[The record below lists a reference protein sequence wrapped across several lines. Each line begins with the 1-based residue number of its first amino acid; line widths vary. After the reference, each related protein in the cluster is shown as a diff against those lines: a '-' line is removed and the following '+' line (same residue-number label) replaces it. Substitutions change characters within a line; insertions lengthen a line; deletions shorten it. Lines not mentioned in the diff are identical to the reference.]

1 MLDEVHEECGVF
13 GISCNQSAAF
23 NSILALHALQHRGQ
37 ESFGVVTSN
46 NDKLLSYHFQG
57 QVSSV
62 FDDIDEIKKS
72 LPGDCAI
79 GHVRY
84 STSGSKFGVQP
95 MFGKSGKFGDFAIAH
110 NGNLIN
116 ISPIREQLIK
126 QECVFQ
132 SDIDTEV
139 VVHLTA
145 SGEKDSFLE
154 SFIYALKQIQGAYSF
169 VAINQ
174 EVVIGVRDPSGI
186 RPLVLG
192 KLNGS
197 YVLASETCALDIIN
211 AEFIREIEPGELVT
225 ISSDSKLASMFP
237 FPKQKSS
244 FCIFEYVYF
253 SRPDSIMENRSI
265 YDTRKEIGRILAK
278 ESPPKNNVDMIVP
291 IPDSGIPAAIGY
303 AKHSGLPMELGIIRN
318 HYIGRTFI
326 QPIPEIRKVRIK
338 LKFNAN
344 KHILKGKNIILID
357 DSIVRGSTLRSIIVM
372 LKDAGVKEI
381 HLKIS
386 CPPIKHSCFYGI
398 DTPECKDLIA
408 ANKSVEEIKEV
419 IGIDSL
425 AFLSI
430 DGLYRAVKGEV
441 RNNATPQYCDACFT
455 GDYPIGQAVSPSL
468 QITPPGTIF
477 ETTTGAPKNTAVN
490 APSAK
495 SAGHGILPNI
505 ASKAAPIIT
514 IVIIGPPIPNFY
526 YLSATAPFLQITPS
540 GVIFETTTGAPKNT
554 AVNAPSAKSAG
565 HGILPNI
572 ASKAAPI
579 ITIVIIGPPMP

>member
-1 MLDEVHEECGVF
+1 MLNEVHEECGVF
-13 GISCNQSAAF
+13 GISCSQSAAF

-37 ESFGVVTSN
+37 ESFGIATSN
-46 NDKLLSYHFQG
+46 NGKLLSYHFQG

-62 FDDIDEIKKS
+62 LDDIDEIKKS

-84 STSGSKFGVQP
+84 STSGSKSGIQP
-95 MFGKSGKFGDFAIAH
+95 MLGKSDRFGSFAIAH

-126 QECVFQ
+126 QKCIFQ

-139 VVHLTA
+139 LVHLIA
-145 SGEKDSFLE
+145 KSEKDSFLKG
-154 SFIYALKQIQGAYSF
+154 FIYALKQIQGAYSF

-174 EVVIGVRDPSGI
+174 EVIIGVRDSAGI

-192 KLNGS
+192 KLDGS
-197 YVLASETCALDIIN
+197 YVLASETCAFDIVN
-211 AEFIREIEPGELVT
+211 AKFVREVEPGELVT
-225 ISSDSKLASMFP
+225 IDRNGNLASAFP
-237 FPKQKSS
+237 FSQQKSS

-253 SRPDSIMENRSI
+253 SRPDSIMESRSI
-265 YDTRKEIGRILAK
+265 YDARKGIGKTLAE

-303 AKHSGLPMELGIIRN
+303 AKHSRLPMELGIIRN

-326 QPIPEIRKVRIK
+326 QPTAEIRKVRIK

-344 KHILKGKNIILID
+344 KHTLKGKNIILID

-386 CPPIKHSCFYGI
+386 SPPIKHSCFYGI
-398 DTPECKDLIA
+398 DTPDCKDLIA
-408 ANKSVEEIKEV
+408 ATQSIEEIKKS
-419 IGIDSL
+419 IGVDSL

-430 DGLYRAVKGEV
+430 DGLYRAVKAER

-455 GDYPIGQAVSPSL
+455 GDYPIG
-468 QITPPGTIF
+468 
-477 ETTTGAPKNTAVN
+477 K
-490 APSAK
+490 
-495 SAGHGILPNI
+495 
-505 ASKAAPIIT
+505 
-514 IVIIGPPIPNFY
+514 
-526 YLSATAPFLQITPS
+526 
-540 GVIFETTTGAPKNT
+540 
-554 AVNAPSAKSAG
+554 
-565 HGILPNI
+565 
-572 ASKAAPI
+572 
-579 ITIVIIGPPMP
+579 

>member
-1 MLDEVHEECGVF
+1 MLDEMREECGVF

-37 ESFGVVTSN
+37 ESFGVATSN
-46 NDKLLSYHFQG
+46 NDKLHSYHFQG

-95 MFGKSGKFGDFAIAH
+95 MFGKSSKFGDFAIAH

-154 SFIYALKQIQGAYSF
+154 GFIYALKQIQGAYSF

-197 YVLASETCALDIIN
+197 YVLASETCALDIVN
-211 AEFIREIEPGELVT
+211 AEFVREIEPGELVT
-225 ISSDSKLASMFP
+225 IDRNGNLASAFP
-237 FPKQKSS
+237 FPQQKSS

-265 YDTRKEIGRILAK
+265 YDIRKEIGRILAE
-278 ESPPKNNVDMIVP
+278 ESPPKNNVDMVVP

-326 QPIPEIRKVRIK
+326 QPTAEVRKVRIK

-344 KHILKGKNIILID
+344 KHTLKGKNIILID
-357 DSIVRGSTLRSIIVM
+357 DSIVRGSTLTNIIVM

-386 CPPIKHSCFYGI
+386 SPPIKHSCFYGI

-419 IGIDSL
+419 IGVDSL

-430 DGLYRAVKGEV
+430 DGLYQAVKGGV

-455 GDYPIGQAVSPSL
+455 GDYPIG
-468 QITPPGTIF
+468 
-477 ETTTGAPKNTAVN
+477 K
-490 APSAK
+490 
-495 SAGHGILPNI
+495 
-505 ASKAAPIIT
+505 
-514 IVIIGPPIPNFY
+514 
-526 YLSATAPFLQITPS
+526 
-540 GVIFETTTGAPKNT
+540 
-554 AVNAPSAKSAG
+554 
-565 HGILPNI
+565 
-572 ASKAAPI
+572 
-579 ITIVIIGPPMP
+579 

>member
-1 MLDEVHEECGVF
+1 MLDEMREECGVF

-37 ESFGVVTSN
+37 ESFGAVTSN
-46 NDKLLSYHFQG
+46 NDKLHSYHFQG

-84 STSGSKFGVQP
+84 STSGNKFGVQP
-95 MFGKSGKFGDFAIAH
+95 MLGKSGKFGDCAIAH

-197 YVLASETCALDIIN
+197 YVLASETCALDIVN
-211 AEFIREIEPGELVT
+211 AEFVREIEPGELVT
-225 ISSDSKLASMFP
+225 IDRNGNLASAFP
-237 FPKQKSS
+237 FPQQKSS

-265 YDTRKEIGRILAK
+265 YDIRKEIGRILAE
-278 ESPPKNNVDMIVP
+278 ESPPKNNMDMVVP

-326 QPIPEIRKVRIK
+326 QPTAEVRKVRIK

-357 DSIVRGSTLRSIIVM
+357 DSIVRGSTLTNIIVM

-386 CPPIKHSCFYGI
+386 SPPIKHSCFYGI

-419 IGIDSL
+419 IGVDSL

-430 DGLYRAVKGEV
+430 DGLYQAVKAEK

-455 GDYPIGQAVSPSL
+455 GDYPIG
-468 QITPPGTIF
+468 
-477 ETTTGAPKNTAVN
+477 K
-490 APSAK
+490 
-495 SAGHGILPNI
+495 
-505 ASKAAPIIT
+505 
-514 IVIIGPPIPNFY
+514 
-526 YLSATAPFLQITPS
+526 
-540 GVIFETTTGAPKNT
+540 
-554 AVNAPSAKSAG
+554 
-565 HGILPNI
+565 
-572 ASKAAPI
+572 
-579 ITIVIIGPPMP
+579 

>member
-1 MLDEVHEECGVF
+1 MLDEMREECGVF

-46 NDKLLSYHFQG
+46 NDKLHSYHFQG

-72 LPGDCAI
+72 LHGDCAI

-84 STSGSKFGVQP
+84 STSGNKFGVQP
-95 MFGKSGKFGDFAIAH
+95 MLGKSGKFGDFAIAH

-174 EVVIGVRDPSGI
+174 EVVIGVRDSSGI

-211 AEFIREIEPGELVT
+211 AEFVREIEPGELVT

-237 FPKQKSS
+237 FPQQKSS

-278 ESPPKNNVDMIVP
+278 ESPPKNNVDMVVP

-326 QPIPEIRKVRIK
+326 QPTAEVRKVRIK

-357 DSIVRGSTLRSIIVM
+357 DSIVRGSTLTNIIVM

-386 CPPIKHSCFYGI
+386 SPPIKHSCFYGI

-419 IGIDSL
+419 IGVDSL

-430 DGLYRAVKGEV
+430 DGLYQAVKGEV

-455 GDYPIGQAVSPSL
+455 GDYPIG
-468 QITPPGTIF
+468 
-477 ETTTGAPKNTAVN
+477 K
-490 APSAK
+490 
-495 SAGHGILPNI
+495 
-505 ASKAAPIIT
+505 
-514 IVIIGPPIPNFY
+514 
-526 YLSATAPFLQITPS
+526 
-540 GVIFETTTGAPKNT
+540 
-554 AVNAPSAKSAG
+554 
-565 HGILPNI
+565 
-572 ASKAAPI
+572 
-579 ITIVIIGPPMP
+579 

>member
-1 MLDEVHEECGVF
+1 MLDEIREECGVF

-37 ESFGVVTSN
+37 ESFGVATSN
-46 NDKLLSYHFQG
+46 NDKLHSYHFQG

-95 MFGKSGKFGDFAIAH
+95 MFGKSSKFGDFAIAH

-154 SFIYALKQIQGAYSF
+154 GFIYALKQIQGAYSF

-197 YVLASETCALDIIN
+197 YVLASETCALDIVN
-211 AEFIREIEPGELVT
+211 AEFVREIEPGELVT
-225 ISSDSKLASMFP
+225 IDRNGNLASAFP
-237 FPKQKSS
+237 FPQQKSS

-265 YDTRKEIGRILAK
+265 YDIRKEIGRILAE
-278 ESPPKNNVDMIVP
+278 ESPPKNNVDMVVP

-326 QPIPEIRKVRIK
+326 QPTAEVRKVRIK

-344 KHILKGKNIILID
+344 KHTLKGKNIILID
-357 DSIVRGSTLRSIIVM
+357 DSIVRGSTLTNIIVM

-386 CPPIKHSCFYGI
+386 SPPIKHSCFYGI

-419 IGIDSL
+419 IGVDSL

-430 DGLYRAVKGEV
+430 DGLYQAVKGGV

-455 GDYPIGQAVSPSL
+455 GDYPIG
-468 QITPPGTIF
+468 
-477 ETTTGAPKNTAVN
+477 K
-490 APSAK
+490 
-495 SAGHGILPNI
+495 
-505 ASKAAPIIT
+505 
-514 IVIIGPPIPNFY
+514 
-526 YLSATAPFLQITPS
+526 
-540 GVIFETTTGAPKNT
+540 
-554 AVNAPSAKSAG
+554 
-565 HGILPNI
+565 
-572 ASKAAPI
+572 
-579 ITIVIIGPPMP
+579 